1 MIKNWT
7 LLACFALIL
16 SACGSIFSSKPMGT
30 LSEKEMVDMLV
41 DINLTEASLKI
52 GSDTTGRGI
61 TDTTNMRIRFAE
73 VFRKHDVDP
82 DDFNTSLIYYLEHI
96 DDLDKIYAEVITRLT
111 TLEATLR
118 EEPGHGNGPVNASGG
133 PMGNPYNNPWFKTL
147 MKNPQPGE
155 IQYFSPAIY
164 PYTHQKDMQP
174 SPLLKKLL

>member
-1 MIKNWT
+1 
-7 LLACFALIL
+7 
-16 SACGSIFSSKPMGT
+16 
-30 LSEKEMVDMLV
+30 MVDVLV

-52 GSDTTGRGI
+52 GSDTTGIRI

-82 DDFNTSLIYYLEHI
+82 DDFNASLSYYLEHI

-118 EEPGHGNGPVNASGG
+118 EEPGQGNGSVNAAGG
-133 PMGNPYNNPWFKTL
+133 QMGNPYNNPWFKTL
-147 MKNPQPGE
+147 MKNMQPAE

-164 PYTHQKDMQP
+164 PYTNKKGFVYP
-174 SPLLKKLL
+174 SPLLNKLL